1 MHILEISSFFP
12 PFGGAFCLEQ
22 SKALKARGHDVR
34 ILACNELGIT
44 VSITRYITARWTRW
58 EEKIEGVTV
67 YRSNYRAMPRNVKY
81 NQHHWCKTVVS
92 MYHDYVRRY
101 GKPDVIHAHCCQWAG
116 VAAWMISKESGI
128 PFFITEHLSSMIFKA
143 NYGAEWTRNVWAREL
158 LTQTYQAANCV
169 IPVSKELVD
178 DLAPFFG
185 RDYRW
190 QEVSNIIDTDFFH
203 FRQRQALDGRKFRFC
218 CLAVSHGYN
227 FHLKGYDVLA
237 EAFRDIEGAELHIAG
252 RATDSDRMR
261 SAFGSNPSV
270 IIHGNLGKDGVRDL
284 LYHCDALVLASRSE
298 VQPLV
303 LLEAMATGIPVVST
317 EVTPQSERIS
327 NACFIAK
334 IGHANSL
341 REQMIKCMSIAPSQ
355 AFSDAVTKIASPEKI
370 ARKIE
375 KVFLS

>member
-1 MHILEISSFFP
+1 MHILEIPSFFP

-22 SKALKARGHDVR
+22 AKALRSIGHEVR
-34 ILACNELGIT
+34 VLSLTQIGMSATPRQYFSMPCN
-44 VSITRYITARWTRW
+44 TRYICMDS
-58 EEKIEGVTV
+58 IEIIQ
-67 YRSNYRAMPRNVKY
+67 RFQRDIPRMTQR
-81 NQHHWCKTVVS
+81 NQQCYCRTLRQ

-143 NYGAEWTRNVWAREL
+143 NYGAEWTRNVWAKEL